1 MTHDDLERT
10 ERARHDHGILLDAQ
24 DDDWAWRRK
33 IRAKHATARL
43 YRLAIGVVGLI
54 IVVSGLLLVPLP
66 GPGWI
71 IVFAGLALW
80 GSEFEW
86 AQRLLD
92 WVKTKVRE
100 WNDWVRARP
109 LWVQGLAALATFAA
123 ILAIFWLLF
132 RISGVPAFLPDA
144 AEGWLRTVVGL

>member
-1 MTHDDLERT
+1 M
-10 ERARHDHGILLDAQ
+10 
-24 DDDWAWRRK
+24 
-33 IRAKHATARL
+33 
-43 YRLAIGVVGLI
+43 VGLI